1 MVSHDPA
8 DILPWADHILVLK
21 AGELVH
27 SGSPRVLYNHPPDAY
42 TAGLFGRYN
51 TIDQSIQSV
60 IGLQSTAATILIRP
74 CALEIQVNEEFI
86 NGYISAV
93 AYYGGYEEIEVE
105 VSGTKIW
112 VMSGIMNTWKVGD
125 FVQVSVRQSF
135 FDA

>member
-1 MVSHDPA
+1 M
-8 DILPWADHILVLK
+8 
-21 AGELVH
+21 
-27 SGSPRVLYNHPPDAY
+27 
-42 TAGLFGRYN
+42 
-51 TIDQSIQSV
+51 
-60 IGLQSTAATILIRP
+60 
-74 CALEIQVNEEFI
+74 EIQVNEEFI